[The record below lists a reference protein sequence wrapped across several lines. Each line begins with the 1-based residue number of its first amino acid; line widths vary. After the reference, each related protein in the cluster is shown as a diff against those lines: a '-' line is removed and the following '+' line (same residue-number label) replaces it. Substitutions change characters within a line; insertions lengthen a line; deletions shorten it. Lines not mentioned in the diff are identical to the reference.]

1 MFKSI
6 VIAFDGSAHAT
17 RALEIGALLASR
29 DQVPLGVIYVIDTQH
44 MAMPGGLRQFAESE
58 HLLEPVSMMSINFES
73 APADVMHTMAENAAK
88 SERAM
93 HQFADYMIEQ
103 ARRVAGEAGVEAVET
118 VIVDG
123 NPAKEIIA
131 FAKARVADLIVI
143 GSRGFGALKSLA
155 LGSISNKVAQLAD
168 CTCLTVK

>member
-1 MFKSI
+1 
-6 VIAFDGSAHAT
+6 
-17 RALEIGALLASR
+17 
-29 DQVPLGVIYVIDTQH
+29 
-44 MAMPGGLRQFAESE
+44 MAMPGGLRQLAESE
-58 HLLEPVSMMSINFES
+58 HLMEPVSMVSINFES
-73 APADVMHTMAENAAK
+73 APAEVMQTMTENAAK
-88 SERAM
+88 SQRAM

-103 ARRVAGEAGVEAVET
+103 ARRIASEAGVKDVKT

-131 FAKARVADLIVI
+131 FANNREADLIVI

-155 LGSISNKVAQLAD
+155 LGSTSNKVTNLAD